1 MSAGINPFNTPPP
14 ATPPLPHLPPST
26 PPTPPLP
33 PSAPPPPPPLLPPPS
48 MPYHT
53 PLGERFVLLAEAE
66 GALLIVFIVCVLLLM
81 LCPAA
86 VLICKRLRRQRDR
99 QRLIDE
105 HFGSP
110 RL

>member
-1 MSAGINPFNTPPP
+1 MVP
-14 ATPPLPHLPPST
+14 
-26 PPTPPLP
+26 P
-33 PSAPPPPPPLLPPPS
+33 PSA
-48 MPYHT
+48 PYHT

-66 GALLIVFIVCVLLLM
+66 GLLLIAFVVSVLLLM

-86 VLICKRLRRQRDR
+86 VLIFKRLRRQRDR